1 MSRKLLSVFSI
12 LIAISLLAVACGAKP
27 TETTAPAAS
36 SAEVAAPVIQTVEV
50 IKTVIVEVPVAG
62 TPQPPEVIQT
72 AAYGERLK
80 AVVARG
86 KVVCGV
92 HTSLPGFGYLDE
104 NGRNIGFDIDFCR
117 AVAAAVL
124 GDPEKIEAVP
134 ITAADRGPALQ
145 TGEVDLVTRNMTW
158 TSKRDAE
165 WGNFTWITF
174 YDGQGFLVRKDSGI
188 ATLQDM
194 DGATVCVTTGTTTE
208 KNLATAFGDAGLTFE
223 AVTFEDTASVYSAY
237 QEGRCDVA
245 TSDKSQLA
253 ATRSGFTNPDD
264 HIILDITISKEP
276 LTPAVP
282 TGDDQWFDI
291 VKTVIWGLINAEEY
305 GITSA
310 NVEEMK
316 SSGSADIRA
325 LLGVEGEADWGYTA
339 LGLTPDS
346 LAKAISAVGNYG
358 EIYDRYFGADGIAFV
373 LDRGLNNLWTNGGLL
388 YAPPI
393 K

>member
-1 MSRKLLSVFSI
+1 MSRKLFFVFGI
-12 LIAISLLAVACGAKP
+12 LITISLLATACGAKATP
-27 TETTAPAAS
+27 TTAPTGGD
-36 SAEVAAPVIQTVEV
+36 VAAPVQTVVVKE
-50 IKTVIVEVPVAG
+50 TVIVEVPVESTQAAPEIIKPAG
-62 TPQPPEVIQT
+62 
-72 AAYGERLK
+72 YGETL
-80 AVVARG
+80 AAIQARG

-92 HTSLPGFGYLDE
+92 HTTLPGFGYLDA

-124 GDPEKIEAVP
+124 GDPEAIEAVP
-134 ITAADRGPALQ
+134 ITAADRGPVLQ
-145 TGEVDLVTRNMTW
+145 TGEVDMVTRNMTW

-174 YDGQGFLVRKDSGI
+174 YDGQGFLVPANSGI
-188 ATLQDM
+188 ATLEDM
-194 DGATVCVTTGTTTE
+194 EGATVCVTTGTTTE
-208 KNLATAFGDAGLTFE
+208 KNLATAFGDAGLTYE
-223 AVTFEDTASVYSAY
+223 AVTFEDTLSVYGAY
-237 QEGRCDVA
+237 EEGRCDVA

-253 ATRSGFTNPDD
+253 AARSIFQNPDD
-264 HIILDITISKEP
+264 HIILPMTISKEP

-282 TGDDQWFDI
+282 TGDDQWLDI
-291 VKTVIWGLINAEEY
+291 VKTVIWGLINAEEK

-316 SSGSADIRA
+316 ASENADIRSM
-325 LLGVEGEADWGYTA
+325 LGAEGEADWGFGT

-346 LAKAISAVGNYG
+346 LANAIAAVGNYG
-358 EIYDRYFGADGIAFV
+358 EIYDRYFGADGIAFT
-373 LDRGLNNLWTNGGLL
+373 LDRGLNNLWTNGGLM

>member
-1 MSRKLLSVFSI
+1 MSRKLFFVLST
-12 LIAISLLAVACGAKP
+12 LIAISLLAVACGAKA
-27 TETTAPAAS
+27 TQAPA
-36 SAEVAAPVIQTVEV
+36 QTIEV
-50 IKTVIVEVPVAG
+50 IKTVIVEVPVESTAL
-62 TPQPPEVIQT
+62 PPEIIT
-72 AAYGERLK
+72 PAGYGDTLK
-80 AVVARG
+80 AVQDRG

-92 HTSLPGFGYLDE
+92 HTTLPGFGYLDE

-124 GDPEKIEAVP
+124 GDPEAIEAVP

-174 YDGQGFLVRKDSGI
+174 YDGQGFLVRADSGI
-188 ATLQDM
+188 TSLEDM

-208 KNLATAFGDAGLTFE
+208 KNLATSFGDAGLTYE
-223 AVTFEDTASVYSAY
+223 AVTFEDTLSVYGAY
-237 QEGRCDVA
+237 EEGRCDVA

-253 ATRSGFTNPDD
+253 SARDNLGNPDD
-264 HIILDITISKEP
+264 HLILDITISKEP

-282 TGDDQWFDI
+282 TGDAQWLDI

-316 SSGSADIRA
+316 SSPNADVRT
-325 LLGVEGEADWGYTA
+325 LLGAEGEADWGYGT
-339 LGLTPDS
+339 LGLVSDS
-346 LAKAISAVGNYG
+346 LAQAISAVGNYG
-358 EIYDRYFGADGIAFV
+358 EIYDRYFGADGLAFPYE
-373 LDRGLNNLWTNGGLL
+373 RGLNNLWTEGGMI